1 MSVNYIQ
8 VQRFSF
14 AYTIYNM
21 RHNLM
26 CPLST
31 RNTIQRGG
39 LSGFNQVSTIMMS
52 GILVAL
58 VLPMVIMPMFGV
70 KYKKSISNYG
80 QSYGEWAEP
89 TEVHITGFKDFAS
102 PHPEETT
109 AYIVY
114 MLQTMAEIA
123 EVLGK
128 TTYKIVIPANTTA
141 KVILPGGEKTLTAG
155 KYEFAEE

>member
-26 CPLST
+26 CQLST
-31 RNTIQRGG
+31 RNIIQRGG
-39 LSGFNQVSTIMMS
+39 LSVRESWEGTEAQS
-52 GILVAL
+52 GIASLDHYSKGAVCEWL
-58 VLPMVIMPMFGV
+58 FGDMCGIKV
-70 KYKKSISNYG
+70 SGENEFTIAPKAGGKFTFAECEYQSAYG
-80 QSYGEWAEP
+80 KVSCGWERQN
-89 TEVHITGFKDFAS
+89 
-102 PHPEETT
+102 
-109 AYIVY
+109 
-114 MLQTMAEIA
+114 
-123 EVLGK
+123 GK

-155 KYEFAEE
+155 EYEFAEE

>member
-31 RNTIQRGG
+31 RNIIQRGG
-39 LSGFNQVSTIMMS
+39 LSVRESWEGTEAQGGIASLDHYSKGAVCEWLFGDMCGIKVSGENEFTIAPKAGGKFTFAECEYQS
-52 GILVAL
+52 V
-58 VLPMVIMPMFGV
+58 
-70 KYKKSISNYG
+70 YG
-80 QSYGEWAEP
+80 KVSCGWQREN
-89 TEVHITGFKDFAS
+89 
-102 PHPEETT
+102 
-109 AYIVY
+109 
-114 MLQTMAEIA
+114 
-123 EVLGK
+123 GK
-128 TTYKIVIPANTTA
+128 VTYKIVIPANTTA
-141 KVILPGGEKTLTAG
+141 KVILPSGEKTLTAG